1 MHRLPNYARRIEYLE
16 SAGTQYVD
24 TGVAP
29 GDNLLSFDVRCVNL
43 APSTTLRGAFGCRAS
58 SSAYTPGSYVVFLRS
73 TSGSEARIDVA
84 NSGAAIYTAATVG
97 EETRFEWDAAT
108 RTLAVTVGGA
118 TASFAAASKG
128 ACDDPFLLGS
138 ISTAGTPATV
148 GATMRI
154 VSAKF
159 WRSGVPVRSFVPC
172 RVGSVGYL
180 WDEVTGA
187 FFGNAGTGAFV
198 LGTDI
203 AGGGYH
209 GMPNSLHP
217 LGGRRE

>member
-1 MHRLPNYARRIEYLE
+1 MHRLPNYARRVEYLE
-16 SAGTQYVD
+16 STGSQYVD

-73 TSGSEARIDVA
+73 TSGAEARVDVA
-84 NSGAAIYTAATVG
+84 NSGAAIYTTATVG
-97 EETRFEWDAAT
+97 EETRFAWDAAT
-108 RTLAVTVGGA
+108 RTLAVTVGGV
-118 TASFAAASKG
+118 TDSFIAASKG
-128 ACDDPFLLGS
+128 LCADNFLLGS
-138 ISTAGTPATV
+138 ISTAGTPAAT
-148 GATMRI
+148 GATVRI

-159 WRSGVPVRSFVPC
+159 WRSGVLVRSFVPC
-172 RVGSVGYL
+172 RVGSTGYL

-198 LGTDI
+198 LGMDI
-203 AGGGYH
+203 AGGVST
-209 GMPNSLHP
+209 PP
-217 LGGRRE
+217 LRGLWPMGGTRQ